1 MLNKVILMGRL
12 VRDPELNQTAN
23 GIAVCKFTV
32 AVNRPYQKDK
42 EQQADF
48 INVTAWRGTAEFVSK
63 YFNKGSIIIVEGKLQ
78 NNDYT
83 DKDGIKHY
91 SMVVQADNVNFGGGK
106 SDSNSASQAE
116 AELKQNL
123 KSIGGTSDS
132 PIGVGDL
139 SEFEEI
145 LSDGETPF

>member
-1 MLNKVILMGRL
+1 MGRL
-12 VRDPELNQTAN
+12 VRDPELNQTTN
-23 GIAVCKFTV
+23 GISVCRFTV

-63 YFNKGSIIIVEGKLQ
+63 YFSKGSMIIVEGKLQ

-83 DKDGIKHY
+83 DKDGVKHY

-106 SDSNSASQAE
+106 SEDTSQAE
-116 AELKQNL
+116 TNSNAITQTVE
-123 KSIGGTSDS
+123 GTSLPPNLNLD
-132 PIGVGDL
+132 D
-139 SEFEEI
+139 FEEI

>member
-1 MLNKVILMGRL
+1 MLNKIILMGRL
-12 VRDPELNQTAN
+12 VRDPELKTTNS

-42 EQQADF
+42 EKQADF

-83 DKDGIKHY
+83 DKDGVKHY
-91 SMVVQADNVNFGGGK
+91 SMQVMADGVNFGGSK
-106 SDSNSASQAE
+106 SDNSSTSQAE
-116 AELKQNL
+116 ANSNAIAQTVEGAGLPPSL
-123 KSIGGTSDS
+123 DG
-132 PIGVGDL
+132 
-139 SEFEEI
+139 FEEI
-145 LSDGETPF
+145 LSDGEIPF

>member
-1 MLNKVILMGRL
+1 MLNKIIIMGRL

-63 YFNKGSIIIVEGKLQ
+63 YFSKGKMIIVEGKLQ

-83 DKDGIKHY
+83 DKEGVKHY
-91 SMVVQADNVNFGGGK
+91 SMQVVADNVNFGGGK
-106 SDSNSASQAE
+106 SDNNASQVDSNSDAAIE
-116 AELKQNL
+116 
-123 KSIGGTSDS
+123 TT
-132 PIGVGDL
+132 GVPLQIGDL
-139 SEFEEI
+139 NDFEEI
-145 LSDGETPF
+145 LSDGDVPF

>member
-12 VRDPELNQTAN
+12 VRDPELNQTTN
-23 GIAVCKFTV
+23 GIAVCRFTV

-63 YFNKGSIIIVEGKLQ
+63 YFNKGSMIIVEGKLQ

-83 DKDGIKHY
+83 DKEGVKHY
-91 SMVVQADNVNFGGGK
+91 SMQVVADNVNFGGGK
-106 SDSNSASQAE
+106 SDNTSQAE
-116 AELKQNL
+116 TNSNAIAQTVE
-123 KSIGGTSDS
+123 GTSDS

-145 LSDGETPF
+145 LSDGDAPF

>member
-12 VRDPELNQTAN
+12 VRDPELKQTN
-23 GIAVCKFTV
+23 SDISVCKFTV

-83 DKDGIKHY
+83 DKDGVKHY

-106 SDSNSASQAE
+106 SENTSQAE
-116 AELKQNL
+116 TNSNAIARAVE
-123 KSIGGTSDS
+123 GTSDS
-132 PIGVGDL
+132 PIGVVDL

>member
-12 VRDPELNQTAN
+12 VRDPELKTTNSD
-23 GIAVCKFTV
+23 ISVCKFTV

-63 YFNKGSIIIVEGKLQ
+63 YFSKGKMIIVEGKLQ

-83 DKDGIKHY
+83 DKDGVKHY
-91 SMVVQADNVNFGGGK
+91 SMVVQADNVNFGGSK
-106 SDSNSASQAE
+106 SDNGGTSQAE
-116 AELKQNL
+116 TNSNAIAQTVEGASLPPNL
-123 KSIGGTSDS
+123 D
-132 PIGVGDL
+132 
-139 SEFEEI
+139 EFEEI
-145 LSDGETPF
+145 LSDGDIPF